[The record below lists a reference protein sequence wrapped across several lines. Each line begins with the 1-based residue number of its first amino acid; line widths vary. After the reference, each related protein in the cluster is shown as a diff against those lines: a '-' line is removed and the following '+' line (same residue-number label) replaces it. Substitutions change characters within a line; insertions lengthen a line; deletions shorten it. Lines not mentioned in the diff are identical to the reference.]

1 MQRTA
6 SIATTLPS
14 WLSTSLMFF
23 SYFHLLFWLL
33 TLSHPFSCSCH
44 VVYPGFLISCP
55 PFFFFNLDK
64 DVPQDGLLLGSL
76 RMPECDACHF
86 FCGLLGWFGFST
98 CFVETLEICTNSRL
112 SFFFSYLFF
121 GGCVKQL
128 FFTWEWLPNIPCPT
142 AIILQFLVQSLSPHR
157 LPAAEN
163 YFPYLQHFIT
173 YVAVL
178 FHSLVNWCHF
188 KFLRIHPWA

>member
-1 MQRTA
+1 MV
-6 SIATTLPS
+6 INVFDVLFILPS
-14 WLSTSLMFF
+14 TFLA
-23 SYFHLLFWLL
+23 SYFVSSIQLLMPCCLSWISNLL
-33 TLSHPFSCSCH
+33 PSF
-44 VVYPGFLISCP
+44 
-55 PFFFFNLDK
+55 FFFFNLDK